1 MVCKGEGISTQADTM
16 SQLEFQGARSS
27 RSQMFFKI
35 VVLKIFCKFH
45 RKVPVFESL
54 FNKVAGLQILKFAHF
69 LKEHLFY
76 RTPPVAASGELR

>member
-16 SQLEFQGARSS
+16 SQLEFQRARSS

-45 RKVPVFESL
+45 MKVPVFESL
-54 FNKVAGLQILKFAHF
+54 FNKVVGLRTLKFAHF

-76 RTPPVAASGELR
+76 RTPPVATSGELR